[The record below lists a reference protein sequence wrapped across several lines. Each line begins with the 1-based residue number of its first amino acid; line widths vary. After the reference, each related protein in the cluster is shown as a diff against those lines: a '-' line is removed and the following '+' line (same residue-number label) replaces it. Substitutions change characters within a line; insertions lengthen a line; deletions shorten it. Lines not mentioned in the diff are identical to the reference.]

1 MLNDD
6 ECLRSWQT
14 TETEAR
20 KLKVAERRLSRV
32 QSMCMKHPE
41 AELVSFWHGFQV
53 TPKGPVVTMFVQ
65 QDQFHAFLRI
75 DVM

>member
-1 MLNDD
+1 
-6 ECLRSWQT
+6 
-14 TETEAR
+14 
-20 KLKVAERRLSRV
+20 
-32 QSMCMKHPE
+32 MKHPE
-41 AELVSFWHGFQV
+41 AEFVSFWHGFQV

>member
-1 MLNDD
+1 MMMNA
-6 ECLRSWQT
+6 S
-14 TETEAR
+14 EAGKQQR
-20 KLKVAERRLSRV
+20 QRPEKLKVAERRLSRV

-41 AELVSFWHGFQV
+41 AEFVSFWHGFQV